1 VVYDLQADLD
11 KAAIYT
17 ADEVEAY
24 TAVRFKSAAAFAAGE
39 QAQHKDLYAATSVP
53 TQRFND
59 RVKAERA
66 AIAAAEAAFEVDKAQ
81 GNEAGM
87 KAADATRKDHAD
99 TLKSLMDFKA
109 GLTRFGGLYT
119 YIAQTID
126 LGDPGLEAFASFARL
141 LSKRLDGVPPD
152 QVDLSALVLTG
163 FDLKPKDKPGPD
175 DTPGDED
182 TVLNPIGAGGGGQA
196 AVPVYL
202 RQVIARLNS
211 IFGEATPLVDQVAM
225 VNQVADIAR
234 EDPNTMAQVASNPRD
249 VAMNGNI
256 KGTVQSAVVRAMLSH
271 QAQAEHLLK
280 ADHQALAPFTALVYE
295 LLKAGKNIDLGELG
309 G

>member
-1 VVYDLQADLD
+1 
-11 KAAIYT
+11 
-17 ADEVEAY
+17 
-24 TAVRFKSAAAFAAGE
+24 
-39 QAQHKDLYAATSVP
+39 
-53 TQRFND
+53 
-59 RVKAERA
+59 
-66 AIAAAEAAFEVDKAQ
+66 
-81 GNEAGM
+81 M
-87 KAADATRKDHAD
+87 
-99 TLKSLMDFKA
+99 
-109 GLTRFGGLYT
+109 
-119 YIAQTID
+119 
-126 LGDPGLEAFASFARL
+126 
-141 LSKRLDGVPPD
+141 
-152 QVDLSALVLTG
+152 LTG

-175 DTPGDED
+175 NAPDGED
-182 TVLNPIGAGGGGQA
+182 TVLNHIGPGGGGQA